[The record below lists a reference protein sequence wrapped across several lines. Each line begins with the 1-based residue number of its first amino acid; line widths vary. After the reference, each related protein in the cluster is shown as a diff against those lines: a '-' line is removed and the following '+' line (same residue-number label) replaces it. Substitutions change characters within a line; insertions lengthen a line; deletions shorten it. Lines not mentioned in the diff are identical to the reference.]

1 MNTTSGDLTTT
12 EEAVGIDIYSY
23 LEMKVH
29 DFLFLYISPVII
41 LFGTLGNIL
50 SLVVL
55 QSRHYKSS
63 PTSIALSALA
73 LTDIGFLT
81 TGPLRHWIRLVSG
94 IDVRLFANISC
105 KINFGLTYLTHCLSV
120 NILGLTTFERFL
132 CVWFPLKVGKWITK
146 RRMLIAIIMVNIV
159 YLLCHI
165 PLFVDININTSGSC
179 DYSSRKFAIIWHW
192 ANLIMYV
199 LIPFIT
205 IFICNVFICD
215 KPEDEIQPRRQEN
228 QFHHSDVSCSRSS
241 IPAFSKSLWYHGCWV
256 LI

>member
-12 EEAVGIDIYSY
+12 EEAVYIDIYSY

-29 DFLFLYISPVII
+29 DFLFMYISPVVI

-73 LTDIGFLT
+73 LADIGLLT

-105 KINFGLTYLTHCLSV
+105 KIHYGLTYLTHTLSGNV
-120 NILGLTTFERFL
+120 LALTCFERFL

-146 RRMLIAIIMVNIV
+146 LRMLIAVIMVNIL

-165 PLFVDININTSGSC
+165 PLFIDININTSGSC
-179 DYSSRKFAIIWHW
+179 SYSSSKFALIWHW
-192 ANLIMYV
+192 ADLIM
-199 LIPFIT
+199 F
-205 IFICNVFICD
+205 F
-215 KPEDEIQPRRQEN
+215 
-228 QFHHSDVSCSRSS
+228 
-241 IPAFSKSLWYHGCWV
+241 
-256 LI
+256 